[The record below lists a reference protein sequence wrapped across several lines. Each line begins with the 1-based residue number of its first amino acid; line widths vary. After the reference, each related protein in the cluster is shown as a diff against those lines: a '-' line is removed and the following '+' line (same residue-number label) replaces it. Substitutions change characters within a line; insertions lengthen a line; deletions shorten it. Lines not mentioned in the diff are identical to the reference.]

1 MRVFLI
7 RLLLPASAVMVA
19 LTACS
24 GDPTG
29 PDPGPSEM
37 ISVTVSPATATLC
50 ARAFLLRGG
59 TVGLQATVSDPRR
72 GILTDLKPTWSSS
85 ADSIASVDQDG
96 LVLAGDPGMA
106 VITATVEGAKGSATI
121 TVRSCSS
128 SCPLVYSW
136 DGRDWRLDSGTFG
149 GAIMPALQRTDLD
162 NLDHL
167 TPVNGRLR
175 LSVRNE
181 LLETDYLD
189 ALDLLAVDH
198 PVGTRVA
205 PDARGRFHVFR
216 QPTAPVSA
224 QEHSGRDALAE
235 VTRADGIGWESV
247 ARIRDTDR
255 AEEVRDGLVLRFAR
269 PAGSSDVHL
278 LLDGNNTTWA
288 ATLLGEWIAARGS
301 GVQAWFD
308 SLTARPH
315 RAKAL
320 GHRIAE
326 QAFLEVAV
334 LTDGGWERQA
344 LFWEAGPE
352 ISKRQVVHLDLG
364 RVRGDTV
371 VVRLESPPGFWWID
385 AVTLEPARY
394 EAIRV
399 HRLPGS
405 SALAHDGTDPEE
417 VLAME
422 DQRYLQLETGEWAE
436 LEYVDPPRKPGTERS
451 YLLRSTG
458 WYRVHTPAQGTANVA
473 LLALVESEP
482 GGLSRAATIRL
493 NQAILAS
500 TPR

>member
-1 MRVFLI
+1 MRVCLI
-7 RLLLPASAVMVA
+7 RLLLPASAVLVA

-29 PDPGPSEM
+29 PSEK
-37 ISVTVSPATATLC
+37 ISVTVSPDTASLC
-50 ARAFLLRGG
+50 APGGSSTGGAVRLR
-59 TVGLQATVSDPRR
+59 ATVFDASRR
-72 GILTDLKPTWSSS
+72 ILTDRKPRWSSS
-85 ADSIASVDQDG
+85 NANVAIVDQDG
-96 LVLAGDPGMA
+96 LVRSKAKGVA
-106 VITATVEGAKGSATI
+106 VIAATVDDARGTAKI
-121 TVRSCSS
+121 TVGSCEF

-181 LLETDYLD
+181 LLETDYID

-216 QPTAPVSA
+216 QPVGPLSA
-224 QEHSGRDALAE
+224 QDHSGRDVLAD
-235 VTRADGIGWESV
+235 VARADGLGWESV
-247 ARIRDTDR
+247 VRIRDTDR

-308 SLTARPH
+308 SLTVRPH

-352 ISKRQVVHLDLG
+352 ISKRQVVHLDLS

-399 HRLPGS
+399 HRLPGL
-405 SALAHDGTDPEE
+405 SARAHDGTDPEE
-417 VLAME
+417 VLATE
-422 DQRYLQLETGEWAE
+422 DRRYLQLETGEWAQ
-436 LEYVDPPRKPGTERS
+436 LEYLDPPRNPGMARS

-458 WYRVHTPAQGTANVA
+458 WYRVHTPAQGTPNVA
-473 LLALVESEP
+473 LLALVENEP